1 MSKNNTNAGNSRRN
15 SFTSFNPIHKMNK
28 FEHRPIRWTVKQ
40 IFTHDDG
47 YQEPIY
53 TSYNCALDA
62 LLPTKSLQQAI
73 SNLQK
78 YGGELWADYEDPSG
92 PIFVQ
97 SY

>member
-1 MSKNNTNAGNSRRN
+1 MSKINNARQVPSV
-15 SFTSFNPIHKMNK
+15 NPTRKMNK
-28 FEHRPIRWTVKQ
+28 FEHRPIRWIVKQ

-47 YQEPIY
+47 YQEAIY
-53 TSYNCALDA
+53 TGYHNKLDA
-62 LLPTKSLQQAI
+62 ILPTPSLQQAI

-78 YGGELWADYEDPSG
+78 YGGELWADYEDQVQG